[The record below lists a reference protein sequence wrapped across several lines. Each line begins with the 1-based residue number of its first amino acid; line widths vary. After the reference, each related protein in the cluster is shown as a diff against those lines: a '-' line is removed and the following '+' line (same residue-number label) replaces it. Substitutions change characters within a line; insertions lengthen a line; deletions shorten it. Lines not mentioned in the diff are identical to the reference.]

1 MAKKT
6 ESPRPA
12 AETEAVVPVVETLDP
27 EHPVP
32 VVVEPAPEVEAVAHV
47 AVSEGEEFAAPKAIL
62 IVEDE
67 PAPISYTNRLIT
79 ELGLQPVALASRTY
93 ASDFG
98 PGGAASTYRTLVY
111 DNNGAILAT
120 NEVKFQNGEVYDAS
134 AALDPETGYIALTPS
149 GINGISDSTLLSIVA
164 DRLTAFQAGPF
175 ACEQNG
181 KALACIHEAAVWL
194 NARTVERQTRGVEGK
209 HEA

>member
-6 ESPRPA
+6 ESPRPVA
-12 AETEAVVPVVETLDP
+12 EAETVVPVVETPDP

-47 AVSEGEEFAAPKAIL
+47 AVSEGEEYVGPRVIL
-62 IVEDE
+62 VVEDD

-79 ELGLQPVALASRTY
+79 ELGLQPVALVSATY

-98 PGGAASTYRTLVY
+98 PGGAAHTYRTLVY
-111 DNNGAILAT
+111 DNHGAPVSLH
-120 NEVKFQNGEVYDAS
+120 EFKFQNGETA
-134 AALDPETGYIALTPS
+134 E

-164 DRLTAFQAGPF
+164 DRLAAFQASPF